1 MLATNK
7 ATRSCA
13 AIINEIRQKGNA
25 HIQTL
30 KVDALKTLIRYQFKS
45 DKYKEKGIKKVDL
58 VAFVTQEIEAQKL
71 SDTSNDAPPQEK
83 SVPIQ
88 LGAAAADEEVAEDE
102 PARDAKSEIDY
113 HFHNESDCDDGFE
126 EENEV

>member
-1 MLATNK
+1 M
-7 ATRSCA
+7 
-13 AIINEIRQKGNA
+13 
-25 HIQTL
+25 
-30 KVDALKTLIRYQFKS
+30 KVDALKTLTRYQFKS

-71 SDTSNDAPPQEK
+71 SHTSNDAPPQEE

-102 PARDAKSEIDY
+102 PPTDAKSEIDY
-113 HFHNESDCDDGFE
+113 HFHDESDCGDGFE
-126 EENEV
+126 AENEV